1 MCSFVFAPTQEVRN
15 AMRCSIGKSA
25 VCWARS
31 AIATLGLDWKPL
43 KQKNPPA
50 MGGFLRM
57 FWKKT
62 LVFHRVHSG
71 LKGVFVD

>member
-1 MCSFVFAPTQEVRN
+1 MSIYRLTGNSEN
-15 AMRCSIGKSA
+15 ADVKIK
-25 VCWARS
+25 
-31 AIATLGLDWKPL
+31 I
-43 KQKNPPA
+43 PPA
-50 MGGFLRM
+50 MGGFFRM

>member
-1 MCSFVFAPTQEVRN
+1 MPRDNSLAPSQ
-15 AMRCSIGKSA
+15 SS
-25 VCWARS
+25 
-31 AIATLGLDWKPL
+31 DWQGTDRPHGRRLPIYRLAGNSKKADL

-50 MGGFLRM
+50 MGGFFRM

-71 LKGVFVD
+71 LKGFFVD